1 MTAAPA
7 ALFSIQECAEA
18 AGGRRVA
25 GPAGGAVESVSIDS
39 RGVGPGA
46 LFVALRGE
54 HTDGHR
60 FLESAAAAGARA
72 LLVSD
77 AEAASRS
84 AELADLAARGVTV
97 IAVPD
102 TLAAL
107 QRLARVHL
115 ARLTLEARIG
125 ITGSSGKTTTKEI
138 LGAILSRAA
147 PTAVS
152 GGNLNSETGVPLA
165 CFGVG
170 SGHRWAVLEMGV
182 NHPGEMAALADIV
195 RPDLALITNIGTA
208 HIGLLGS
215 REGIAL
221 EKKAIFSR
229 FTGRE
234 TGFLPEGERF
244 FGLLAEGV
252 RGRIVAY
259 GPESTPGYGGGESLG
274 LDGTLIHWEGSRLR
288 FPLGGAHNLAD
299 ALGAAAVARELGV
312 AGSAVREGLEAVRPL
327 FGRSEILHGRGTTVL
342 FDGYNA
348 NPDSMEQALSW
359 ASDAAWEG
367 RRVAV
372 LGGMR
377 ELGAAS
383 DGAHRA
389 LAGSAALARFDLVFL
404 CGEEMRPA
412 YDALAATPAAA
423 RTAWEADADRLGRL
437 LAAAV
442 REGDLVLVKGSR
454 GLELERVLPSLGVTG
469 RADAAAEAATGT
481 AGAVPEGRR

>member
-7 ALFSIQECAEA
+7 ALFTVADLADA
-18 AGGRRVA
+18 AGGRRAA
-25 GPAGGAVESVSIDS
+25 GPADGSIGSVSIDS
-39 RGVGPGA
+39 RSVGADA

-60 FLESAAAAGARA
+60 FLAAAAAAGARA
-72 LLVSD
+72 LLVSE
-77 AEAASRS
+77 AEAGTRR
-84 AELADLAARGVTV
+84 AELTDLAARGVTV
-97 IAVPD
+97 IAARD

-115 ARLTLEARIG
+115 ARLGLEARVG
-125 ITGSSGKTTTKEI
+125 VTGSSGKTTTKEI

-165 CFGVG
+165 CFQVG
-170 SGHRWAVLEMGV
+170 TGHRWAVLEMGV

-215 REGIAL
+215 REAIAL
-221 EKKAIFSR
+221 EKKGIFSR

-259 GPESTPGYGGGESLG
+259 GPKSTPGYGGSESLG
-274 LDGTLIHWEGSRLR
+274 LDGTLIHWEGSRAR
-288 FPLGGAHNLAD
+288 FPLGGAHNLAN

-312 AGSAVREGLEAVRPL
+312 AASAVREGLEAVRPL
-327 FGRSEILHGRGTTVL
+327 FGRSEILHGRGPTVL

-348 NPDSMEQALSW
+348 NPDSMERALAW
-359 ASDAAWEG
+359 ASEVAWEG

-377 ELGAAS
+377 ELGAESAE
-383 DGAHRA
+383 AHRA
-389 LAGSAALARFDLVFL
+389 LARSPVLAGFDLVFL
-404 CGEEMRPA
+404 LGEEMRPA
-412 YDALAATPAAA
+412 FDELAATPAVA
-423 RTAWEADADRLGRL
+423 RTAWEADADPLARL

-454 GLELERVLPSLGVTG
+454 GLELERLLPSLGVTG
-469 RADAAAEAATGT
+469 RGAAGKAAEGLS
-481 AGAVPEGRR
+481 

>member
-7 ALFSIQECAEA
+7 ALFSVADLA
-18 AGGRRVA
+18 DAVGGRQAA
-25 GPAGGAVESVSIDS
+25 GPATGSVASVSIDS
-39 RGVGPGA
+39 RSVEADA
-46 LFVALRGE
+46 LFVALPGE
-54 HTDGHR
+54 RTNGHR
-60 FLESAAAAGARA
+60 FLAEAATAGARA
-72 LLVSD
+72 LLVSE
-77 AEAASRS
+77 AEAGARR
-84 AELADLAARGVTV
+84 AELADLASRGVAV

-102 TLAAL
+102 TLAGL

-115 ARLTLEARIG
+115 ARLRLEARVG
-125 ITGSSGKTTTKEI
+125 VTGSSGKTTTKEI
-138 LGAILSRAA
+138 LGAILSRTA

-152 GGNLNSETGVPLA
+152 EGNLNSETGVPLA
-165 CFGVG
+165 CFRVG
-170 SGHRWAVLEMGV
+170 AAHRWAVLEMAV

-259 GPESTPGYGGGESLG
+259 GPGSTPGYGGSESLG
-274 LDGTLIHWEGSRLR
+274 LDGTLIHWEGSRAR
-288 FPLGGAHNLAD
+288 FPLGGDHNLAN
-299 ALGAAAVARELGV
+299 AIGAAAVARELGV
-312 AGSAVREGLEAVRPL
+312 PASAVREGLEAVQPL
-327 FGRSEILHGRGTTVL
+327 FGRSEILQGRGATVL

-348 NPDSMEQALSW
+348 NPDSMERAL
-359 ASDAAWEG
+359 DYAAGVAWVG

-377 ELGAAS
+377 ELGAESA
-383 DGAHRA
+383 GAHRA
-389 LAGSAALARFDLVFL
+389 LAASTALARFDLVFL
-404 CGEEMRPA
+404 LGEEMR
-412 YDALAATPAAA
+412 AAFEAMAGTAAAA
-423 RTAWEADADRLGRL
+423 RAHWEADAEGLGRA

-454 GLELERVLPSLGVTG
+454 GLELEQVLPSLGVAG
-469 RADAAAEAATGT
+469 RGTDAPHSA
-481 AGAVPEGRR
+481 EGRR